1 MVPPRSMSASDRSA
15 FWRDQPVLV
24 TGGTGF
30 VGSWLVARLLELGA
44 HVVCLVRDW
53 VPESEL
59 MHSGA
64 VKRVTLVRGDLCDG
78 ALLERILSEYQIDTV
93 FHLAA
98 QAIVGVANKSPV
110 PTFHANIEG
119 TWLLLE
125 ACRRTGVKSIVTA
138 SSDKAYGEHDVLPYT
153 ESMALQGRHPYDVS
167 KSCADLIAQSY
178 AASFGLPVAIT
189 RCGNY
194 FGGGDLNWN
203 RVVPGTLRSLLHNE
217 RPSLRSDG
225 TFVRDYLYVE
235 DGVEAYLLTAEKLS
249 VSPDLK
255 GQAFNFS
262 YGTPLSVLD
271 VVQKITALMGSDLK
285 PDIRNEASNEIPR
298 QYLDSSKARS
308 VLQWAP
314 RFGFDDAMRRT
325 IQWYRDYFSRNASAS

>member
-1 MVPPRSMSASDRSA
+1 MPPPDPSS
-15 FWRDQPVLV
+15 FWRDRPVFV

-30 VGSWLVARLLELGA
+30 VGSWLVKRLLELGA

-64 VKRVTLVRGDLCDG
+64 IGRVTLVRGDLCDA
-78 ALLERILSEYQIDTV
+78 ALLERILGEYQIDTV

-98 QAIVGVANKSPV
+98 QAIVGVANKNPLS
-110 PTFHANIEG
+110 TFHANIEG

-125 ACRRTGVKSIVTA
+125 ACRRAAVRSVVIA
-138 SSDKAYGEHDVLPYT
+138 SSDKAYGEHETLPYT
-153 ESMALQGRHPYDVS
+153 ETMALQGRHPYDVS

-178 AASFGLPVAIT
+178 AVSFGLPVAIT

-203 RVVPGTLRSLLHNE
+203 RVVPGTVRSLLKNE
-217 RPSLRSDG
+217 RPLLRSDG

-235 DGVEAYLLTAEKLS
+235 DGVEAYLLTAEQLS
-249 VSPDLK
+249 ASADLK

-262 YGTPLSVLD
+262 YGKPLAVLD
-271 VVQKITALMGSDLK
+271 VVQKITALIGSDLK

-298 QYLDSSKARS
+298 QYLDSSKAQK
-308 VLQWAP
+308 VLGWAP
-314 RFGFDDAMRRT
+314 RFGFDEAMQRT
-325 IQWYRDYFSRNASAS
+325 IQWYREYFSQNTSSH